1 MPKGSKLS
9 NCNRQIVVEPD
20 NLQPFVIGYFKEEIF
35 DDDDNLIDNT
45 RDVTKSA
52 NSKVM
57 MNPRELFTKDF
68 LLMKHPKIRP
78 NNKVKGEF
86 D

>member
-1 MPKGSKLS
+1 MPKGSKPTIYVTLL
-9 NCNRQIVVEPD
+9 VDPE
-20 NLQPFVIGYFKEEIF
+20 NLQPFVIGYFKEEVF
-35 DDDDNLIDNT
+35 DEDETVEDNNL
-45 RDVTKSA
+45 TKSGA
-52 NSKVM
+52 SKVM

-78 NNKVKGEF
+78 DNRVKGDF

>member
-1 MPKGSKLS
+1 VILD
-9 NCNRQIVVEPD
+9 ED
-20 NLQPFVIGYFKEEIF
+20 ENLEVSRNK
-35 DDDDNLIDNT
+35 T
-45 RDVTKSA
+45 DVTKSGT
-52 NSKVM
+52 SKTM

-68 LLMKHPKIRP
+68 LMMKHPKVRV